1 MVQDKRGMS
10 VFEYILLR
18 CINNINGER
27 TTAGIYN
34 LLVGKRSSQTLQDAH
49 AYQLTEFFAIY
60 KSLERT
66 DLMKVI
72 NQLIE
77 ERKIII
83 TDEDERPR
91 LTAYGSDQLE
101 RLSDEWGPL
110 YFNGIKLHE
119 KVTVF
124 EERFYLYIQTIT
136 NMKKGK
142 KHFIPITDRPDI
154 LKWVKLSYNVNK
166 ATLMDHINAIY
177 KELYSLLISVNEK
190 EAALFTYRLTGAGMI
205 GLSKQQLSD
214 MFHLPLHNVHLLMQH
229 LLHQIYQ
236 AVEKNPGNYPAL
248 SVFIE
253 ESKANRL
260 ITNSAQ
266 KTYLLIKQGMDL
278 ETISER
284 RRLKMS
290 TIHDHIVEM
299 ALVQSDFPVYLFVS
313 EQEIEEI
320 SQVIDELQTN
330 KLKNIYDALQGKFDY
345 FFIRLVQARMQ
356 HQKSEAKV

>member
-1 MVQDKRGMS
+1 M
-10 VFEYILLR
+10 FEYILLR
-18 CINNINGER
+18 CINNLNGER
-27 TTAGIYN
+27 TIAGIYN

-60 KSLERT
+60 KSLKRT
-66 DLMKVI
+66 DLINVI
-72 NQLIE
+72 NQLME
-77 ERKIII
+77 DRKIII

-91 LTAYGSDQLE
+91 LTTYGSDQLG

-110 YFNGIKLHE
+110 YFNGINLHE
-119 KVTVF
+119 KVTIF
-124 EERFYLYIQTIT
+124 EERLYLYIQTIT
-136 NMKKGK
+136 NMKKGN
-142 KHFIPITDRPDI
+142 KHFLPITDRTDI
-154 LKWVKLSYNVNK
+154 LNWVKLNYKVNK
-166 ATLMDHINAIY
+166 TNLMDHISSIY
-177 KELYSLLISVNEK
+177 KELYRLLSSVNEK

-214 MFHLPLHNVHLLMQH
+214 MFQLPLHNVHLLMQH
-229 LLHQIYQ
+229 LLHQVYQ

-248 SVFIE
+248 FIFIE
-253 ESKANRL
+253 ESENNRL

-266 KTYLLIKQGMDL
+266 KTYSLIKQGMDL
-278 ETISER
+278 ETISEI

-290 TIHDHIVEM
+290 TIHDHVVEM

-313 EQEIEEI
+313 EQEIAEI
-320 SQVIDELQTN
+320 SQVIEEQQTN
-330 KLKNIYDALQGKFDY
+330 KLKNIYDALQGEYNY